1 MSLPAR
7 SNPIS
12 PFKFAPMPAIH
23 FGWGIRQQLIEFL
36 IQNFSKKLVVITGKT
51 LANQGYFGHE
61 LLKQLHAQNISLQHF
76 IISGEPSPEQVDEIV
91 QQCNCNTQAVVGLG
105 GGSVLDA
112 AKAIAGLI
120 PSQTSVMDYLEGVGL
135 GKPFNMD
142 TCPFIAVPTTA
153 GTGSETTKNCSVIQI
168 RAV

>member
-1 MSLPAR
+1 MSLPTP

-12 PFKFAPMPAIH
+12 PFEFAPMPAIH

-61 LLKQLHAQNISLQHF
+61 LLKQLHAQNIPLQHF

-91 QQCNCNTQAVVGLG
+91 QQCNYNTQAVVGLG
-105 GGSVLDA
+105 DGSVLDP
-112 AKAIAGLI
+112 AKA
-120 PSQTSVMDYLEGVGL
+120 
-135 GKPFNMD
+135 
-142 TCPFIAVPTTA
+142 
-153 GTGSETTKNCSVIQI
+153 
-168 RAV
+168 